1 MSYFQ
6 TKFNCSYDVA
16 PEEKCR
22 QRSLVK
28 RDRELQ
34 HQMAIPLQVK
44 QAASHLQRISRKE
57 HLARESGGSLQGGWC
72 FGQVLRLR
80 TNLNGSHIKG
90 SEERGL
96 RGQPC
101 MGRREPKW
109 TDF

>member
-44 QAASHLQRISRKE
+44 QAASHLQRISRKA
-57 HLARESGGSLQGGWC
+57 HLARESGGSLQGGV
-72 FGQVLRLR
+72 VLWSS
-80 TNLNGSHIKG
+80 TEAENK
-90 SEERGL
+90 SE
-96 RGQPC
+96 
-101 MGRREPKW
+101 W
-109 TDF
+109 VTH